1 MSSVNRFRMPAFRM
15 PARSAALLL
24 LALVT
29 APLFAG
35 EFSFF
40 GTTDKDPLTYAP
52 GEEIVFRVQLLD
64 DGTPCAGKTV
74 RWLRTGDDGK
84 TEEGEAITAADQP
97 VDIRTAIETPGF
109 VWLKVVVLDESGKN
123 IPGENHE
130 FNGGAGVLL
139 DRLGSAPEPDDFDA
153 FWQRQKE
160 RLAEVPLSAHL
171 SEVDSP
177 DQNVKCYDLR
187 VDSVGAPVSGYF
199 CLPADAEEKSLPAL
213 LVLQGYG
220 VASASKEICAGKSS
234 LALCINAHGIENGRD
249 ADFYQ
254 NLFNTTLKSYGLPA
268 GTNTDPET
276 SYWNGVAMR
285 VMRAL
290 EFLKSLPEWDG
301 KNITVTGGSQGGFQ
315 SILAAGLDPDVTS
328 ERPLVLRCFGN
339 RSPEAERL
347 NFQARMDRRA
357 RLLRRR
363 KSRQTNQVPRNDLR
377 RIGGLRL
384 SPLGR
389 HDPLQQPQRPG
400 HTRFH
405 PGKHSRLQHERRA
418 EIPYREEYVRYTAK
432 CCGHS
437 FRGQPLGESG

>member
-1 MSSVNRFRMPAFRM
+1 MSLVNRFRMPVFRM
-15 PARSAALLL
+15 PTRSAALLL

-29 APLFAG
+29 TPLFAG
-35 EFSFF
+35 ELSFF
-40 GTTDKDPLTYAP
+40 GVTDKDPLTYAP
-52 GEEIVFRVQLLD
+52 GEEIIFSVQLLD
-64 DGTPCAGKTV
+64 DGVPCSGKTV

-84 TEEGEAITAADQP
+84 TEEGEAVTAADEP
-97 VDIRTAIETPGF
+97 VTIRTAIETPGF
-109 VWLKVVVLDESGKN
+109 VWLKVVALDELGKN

-171 SEVDSP
+171 SEVNSP
-177 DQNVKCYDLR
+177 DENVKCYDLR

-220 VASASKEICAGKSS
+220 VASASKEIRAGKSS

-268 GTNTDPET
+268 GTNTDPEA

-290 EFLKSLPEWDG
+290 EFLKSRPEWDG

-315 SILAAGLDPDVTS
+315 SILAAGLDSDVTM
-328 ERPLVLRCFGN
+328 C
-339 RSPEAERL
+339 RL
-347 NFQARMDRRA
+347 N
-357 RLLRRR
+357 
-363 KSRQTNQVPRNDLR
+363 VPWFCDVSGTALQKRNASIFRPEWTDALGYYDGVNHAK
-377 RIGGLRL
+377 RIKCPVTISAGLGDYVCPPSGVMTLYNNL
-384 SPLGR
+384 SVPATLDFIQGNT
-389 HDPLQQPQRPG
+389 HGYNMKDAP
-400 HTRFH
+400 
-405 PGKHSRLQHERRA
+405 K
-418 EIPYREEYVRYTAK
+418 YRIEK
-432 CCGHS
+432 NM
-437 FRGQPLGESG
+437 